1 MPKSLISPRSDSL
14 LSCPFSSQLRTSFS
28 PLNLQFLP
36 SSSES
41 KPQKDVC
48 GATTPWI
55 GSGGGSGD
63 LWVYQTWKGNN
74 IRFSFFYYLI
84 PFSRGFESYYFFG
97 LQNCSFPSFLS
108 IYTLIQLQLLTKKT
122 QLFYF
127 AKHHIYYFFILQ
139 LTGKRVNVKEDELG
153 ELTPETSTADD
164 MGDHAGIHPRQSN

>member
-74 IRFSFFYYLI
+74 GRFSCFLLFN
-84 PFSRGFESYYFFG
+84 PFTRGFESYYFFG
-97 LQNCSFPSFLS
+97 LQNPSFPSFLS

-122 QLFYF
+122 TFLFCKTSYLL
-127 AKHHIYYFFILQ
+127 FFSLLKCLQ
-139 LTGKRVNVKEDELG
+139 RFLFKGRF
-153 ELTPETSTADD
+153 
-164 MGDHAGIHPRQSN
+164 IH